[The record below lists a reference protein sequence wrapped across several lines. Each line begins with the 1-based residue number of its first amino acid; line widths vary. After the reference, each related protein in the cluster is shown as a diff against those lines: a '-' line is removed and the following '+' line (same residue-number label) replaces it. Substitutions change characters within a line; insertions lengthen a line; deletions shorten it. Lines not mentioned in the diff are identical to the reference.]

1 MTSRL
6 RTSGMIA
13 FGAALVT
20 LAAVAFA
27 SFSGG
32 LHIEAGG
39 VHMTMQADLER
50 GVQVIFAAAG

>member
-1 MTSRL
+1 MTGKL
-6 RTSGMIA
+6 RTSGWIA

-20 LAAVAFA
+20 LAAVAAA

-39 VHMTMQADLER
+39 VQMTMQADLEK
-50 GVQVIFAAAG
+50 GTPDILAAAG